1 VNAIKAQQRVQQNRT
16 SSQLSSGQLNQPK
29 TLRGA
34 RLVMLNNQDISRSNV
49 KLAATAI
56 LLGFALYSCTSTTV
70 DEFRQGETGIESH
83 ESIVILGRRQAS
95 DYETR
100 EEFVDCV
107 GDQIN
112 SGENRI
118 NVVPEQEFVD
128 ALYPWFEPRTAPLRT
143 QDLERLMAEDLVSS
157 KIDEFGI
164 RYIVW
169 VDGFTETSD
178 RSGSISCAIGPGGG
192 GCFGF
197 TTWEDDSKFDARIW
211 DVGEATSVG
220 TISAD
225 ATGQSYMPA
234 IFIPIPLIA
243 RVEANAC
250 SSLANQLK
258 LFVKGT

>member
-1 VNAIKAQQRVQQNRT
+1 MNKLNATNTTLLKAAGLLLTGV
-16 SSQLSSGQLNQPK
+16 L
-29 TLRGA
+29 
-34 RLVMLNNQDISRSNV
+34 
-49 KLAATAI
+49 LAN
-56 LLGFALYSCTSTTV
+56 CTNTTV

-100 EEFVDCV
+100 ADFVNCV
-107 GDQIN
+107 GDQVKSGSN
-112 SGENRI
+112 SI
-118 NVVPEQEFVD
+118 NVVPEQVFVD
-128 ALYPWFEPRTAPLRT
+128 ALFPWFEPRTAPLRT
-143 QDLERLMAEDLVSS
+143 QDLERLMGEELVAE

-169 VDGFTETSD
+169 VDGFTETTG

-197 TTWEDDSKFDARIW
+197 GSWEDDSEFDARIW
-211 DVGEATSVG
+211 DVDQLASVG
-220 TISAD
+220 TISTD
-225 ATGQSYMPA
+225 ATGQSYLPA
-234 IFIPIPLIA
+234 VVVPIPLLA

-258 LFVKGT
+258 SFVNGS